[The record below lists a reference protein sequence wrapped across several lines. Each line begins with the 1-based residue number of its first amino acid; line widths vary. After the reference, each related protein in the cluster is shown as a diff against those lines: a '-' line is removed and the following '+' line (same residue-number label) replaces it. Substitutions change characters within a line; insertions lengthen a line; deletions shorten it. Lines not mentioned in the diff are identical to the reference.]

1 MGCGMAF
8 SSFLCT
14 VGTGTIAKQG
24 IARKG
29 ILLDRAARRGIAV
42 PASMVLL
49 DDAWRYARSHD
60 LLAGRV
66 DALTPRDANDYDAA
80 SPVIASLID
89 GGSRFVA
96 VAGLKLLAPG
106 DTGQLNDPGPRA
118 ARTAVAYTRD
128 KDEMYLFQGGSY
140 TPDQVDRKSVV

>member
-42 PASMVLL
+42 PSSMVLL

-60 LLAGRV
+60 LLAGRI
-66 DALTPRDANDYDAA
+66 DALTPRDANEF
-80 SPVIASLID
+80 IQSL
-89 GGSRFVA
+89 GYFMLCRRSV
-96 VAGLKLLAPG
+96 PG
-106 DTGQLNDPGPRA
+106 WQCGH
-118 ARTAVAYTRD
+118 
-128 KDEMYLFQGGSY
+128 FF
-140 TPDQVDRKSVV
+140 